1 MKISGRQRKGIS
13 PIIATVLIIAATL
26 IAFAAVAG
34 YIFGLFGSSTKSAQA
49 QVVSESLSNGV
60 LTISFT
66 NSGGQAVTVQ
76 TATVTVGTTTWTAG
90 SLTAS
95 TTASYTTGTATAGT
109 ASVVPASTTTVYF
122 AAWYG
127 GTADP
132 FVTGTTYTFTLALS
146 NGITSTVTV
155 TAS

>member
-49 QVVSESLSNGV
+49 QVVGESLTSGTTGV
-60 LTISFT
+60 LSLQFS
-66 NSGGQAVTVQ
+66 NSGGQSVTI
-76 TATVTVGTTTWTAG
+76 TSESVTVGGATYTGSGLAYDSPSGTALTPQAILPGITTYVTNTGW
-90 SLTAS
+90 S
-95 TTASYTTGTATAGT
+95 TGFPGFTSGTSYTF
-109 ASVVPASTTTVYF
+109 S
-122 AAWYG
+122 
-127 GTADP
+127 
-132 FVTGTTYTFTLALS
+132 LALS